1 MAKVYAAEKSKYGD
15 LTGQIIIWP
24 VEVNPDIDSSYM
36 KQNLPAG
43 YLRCDGTVY
52 NVIDYPQLA
61 AICGV
66 GTTGKFVRRNIN
78 GDALQFLTDDQ
89 FVVPDLGSKY
99 PKPTTGPDAGQYK
112 SIRKVNQA
120 GQEIS
125 RSGLGIEATA
135 TLGTKINLTYSGTF
149 IIPSQTIPLKG
160 KPSWSVGTQA
170 GKVTDTETVDASAIA
185 GHMHFFAGVRS
196 RLKATNELELSS
208 PDVYYPPTA
217 VGQVGYFNAS
227 TVPID
232 DWMDATKQPGASNFP
247 GNNQPPCRAIGS
259 NKVAQAY
266 QYQFGSPVFADSTA
280 YSNACWN
287 NGGNLQTEWFYYCLT
302 TEEWNNYPL
311 GVSAY
316 GVNNLVPTYKSGT
329 PSGIFG
335 CLFQQSG
342 NISASGA
349 QKDVDATYISP
360 FAPLSWKDQYLTDV
374 VPLNSTQGNTTV
386 HATLFNE
393 FSETTELDQEG
404 DPTAH
409 AHKVTIAKGDH
420 TFALKTDPLEIS
432 PDALTTTLNLSVDT
446 SASLDS
452 VSSPFIVLEYLIKV

>member
-24 VEVNPDIDSSYM
+24 VEVNPSIDSNYM

-52 NVIDYPQLA
+52 NVVDYPQLA
-61 AICGV
+61 AICGA

-112 SIRKVNQA
+112 SIRKLNQA
-120 GQEIS
+120 GNEIS

-135 TLGTKINLTYSGTF
+135 TLGTSIQLTYSGTF
-149 IIPSQTIPLKG
+149 VVPSQTIPLKG

-196 RLKATNELELSS
+196 RLKATNELDASS
-208 PDVYYPPTA
+208 PDTYQPPTA
-217 VGQVGYFNAS
+217 IGQVGYFNAS

-232 DWMDATKQPGASNFP
+232 EWLENTKQPGASNFP
-247 GNNQPPCRAIGS
+247 GNNQPPCRGIGS
-259 NKVAQAY
+259 NKVASSK
-266 QYQFGSPVFADSTA
+266 QYQFGSGVLVDSTA

-311 GVSAY
+311 GQSAY
-316 GVNNLVPTYKSGT
+316 GINNLVPTYISGT
-329 PSGIFG
+329 PAGILG
-335 CLFQQSG
+335 CLFIQSG
-342 NISASGA
+342 NQNSGTS
-349 QKDVDATYISP
+349 KDVDATYIDP
-360 FAPLSWKDQYLTDV
+360 FVPLDWKDVSLSDV
-374 VPLNSTQGNTTV
+374 VPLNSTTGSSLV
-386 HATLFNE
+386 YATLFNE

-409 AHKVTIAKGDH
+409 AHKVTIDKGDH

-446 SASLDS
+446 SASLDT